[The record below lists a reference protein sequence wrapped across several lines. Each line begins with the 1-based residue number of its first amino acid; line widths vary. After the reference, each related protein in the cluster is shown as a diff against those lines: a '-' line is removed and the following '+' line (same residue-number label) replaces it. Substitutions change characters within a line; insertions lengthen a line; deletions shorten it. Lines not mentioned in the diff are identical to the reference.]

1 MKTVRIVSEGNGLT
15 AGSVHINDL
24 DTGEIIELVKKA
36 VITLE
41 VGKPSMVELTYML
54 PSIDVSAEV
63 KEDPNG

>member
-1 MKTVRIVSEGNGLT
+1 MKRVRIVSEGNGLT